1 MKTRLFLSV
10 IGALIIAGCNG
21 SGPSEKNGYAM
32 NEISV
37 DQQAAPAPESLNKEE
52 SRVADINV
60 DPVATPDAEPVSSV
74 PADKKKII
82 KDGSLSIKVDDLEKA
97 KRDAD
102 SLVAFFNGYYGSENI
117 WNDDNAT
124 TYSLTVR
131 IPALS
136 FEKFIAAME
145 SGGGQITNK
154 SVNTRDVTT
163 EFIDLESRLEN
174 KRDYL
179 ARYRELLKQAKTVK
193 DIIEIEQQIRVIVE
207 EIESS
212 EGRLKY
218 LSDQVSYSTLNLT
231 LTKEKGYTF
240 RPPVKGSF
248 AERLKRALSGGWNGL
263 VSFALLLVRMWPA
276 WIILA
281 VAVPLFRIYR
291 RRRKP

>member
-21 SGPSEKNGYAM
+21 SGPSEKNGYALS
-32 NEISV
+32 EISV
-37 DQQAAPAPESLNKEE
+37 DQQAAPAPELLNKEE
-52 SRVADINV
+52 SRMADVNADPVAAPDV
-60 DPVATPDAEPVSSV
+60 DPVSV

-82 KDGSLSIKVDDLEKA
+82 KDGSLSIKVDNLEKA

-102 SLVAFFNGYYGSENI
+102 SLVAVFNGYYGSENI

-145 SGGGQITNK
+145 SQGGQVTNK

-174 KRDYL
+174 KREYL
-179 ARYRELLKQAKTVK
+179 TRYRELLKQAKTVK

-248 AERLKRALSGGWNGL
+248 AERLKRSLSGGWNGL

-281 VAVPLFRIYR
+281 VVVPLFRIYR
-291 RRRKP
+291 RRRKS

>member
-1 MKTRLFLSV
+1 MKTRLFLLAL
-10 IGALIIAGCNG
+10 GALLIAGCNG
-21 SGPSEKNGYAM
+21 SGSDGKEHLAM
-32 NEISV
+32 EEIMVGQSV
-37 DQQAAPAPESLNKEE
+37 PAPPLLNKEE
-52 SRVADINV
+52 SRMADINA
-60 DPVATPDAEPVSSV
+60 DPVATPELDPASV

-82 KDGSLSIKVDDLEKA
+82 KDGSLNIKVDDLEKA
-97 KRDAD
+97 KRHSD
-102 SLVAFFNGYYGSENI
+102 SLVAAFNGYYGSENI

-131 IPALS
+131 IPAVS

-145 SGGGQITNK
+145 SGGGQVTNK

-174 KRDYL
+174 KREYL

-193 DIIEIEQQIRVIVE
+193 DILEIEQQIRVIVE

-218 LSDQVSYSTLNLT
+218 LSDQVSYSTLNMT

-240 RPPVKGSF
+240 HPAVKGSF
-248 AERLKRALSGGWNGL
+248 AERLKRSLHGGWNGL
-263 VSFALLLVRMWPA
+263 VSFALILIRLWPA

-281 VAVPLFRIYR
+281 AAVPLFRIYR
-291 RRRKP
+291 RKRKS

>member
-10 IGALIIAGCNG
+10 IGALLIAGCNG
-21 SGPSEKNGYAM
+21 SGHGGKDGYVM
-32 NEISV
+32 NEIML
-37 DQQAAPAPESLNKEE
+37 DQAVPAPPMLNKED
-52 SRVADINV
+52 SRAADIIA
-60 DPVATPDAEPVSSV
+60 DPVASPDADPVSV

-82 KDGSLSIKVDDLEKA
+82 KDGTLSIKVDDLEKA
-97 KRDAD
+97 KKHSD
-102 SLVAFFNGYYGSENI
+102 SLVAVFDGYYGSENI

-131 IPALS
+131 IPAVS
-136 FEKFIAAME
+136 FEMFIAAME

-174 KRDYL
+174 KREYL
-179 ARYRELLKQAKTVK
+179 VRYRELLKQAKTVK

-240 RPPVKGSF
+240 HPAVKGSF
-248 AERLKRALSGGWNGL
+248 AERLKRSLSGGWNGL

-281 VAVPLFRIYR
+281 GAVPLLRLYR
-291 RRRKP
+291 RRRKS

>member
-1 MKTRLFLSV
+1 MKTRLFLSA
-10 IGALIIAGCNG
+10 IGALLIAGCNG
-21 SGPSEKNGYAM
+21 SGPADKSGYAM
-32 NEISV
+32 NEMMV
-37 DQQAAPAPESLNKEE
+37 EQAAPAERLLNKED

-60 DPVATPDAEPVSSV
+60 DPVAITDTDPVSV

-82 KDGSLSIKVDDLEKA
+82 KDGTLSIKVDDLEKA
-97 KRDAD
+97 KRHSD
-102 SLVAFFNGYYGSENI
+102 SLVAVFNGYYGSENI

-124 TYSLTVR
+124 TYSLTIR
-131 IPALS
+131 IPAVS

-145 SGGGQITNK
+145 SGGGQVTNK
-154 SVNTRDVTT
+154 AINTRDVTT

-174 KRDYL
+174 KREYL

-193 DIIEIEQQIRVIVE
+193 DILEIEQQIRVIVE

-240 RPPVKGSF
+240 HPAVRGSF
-248 AERLKRALSGGWNGL
+248 AERLKRSMSGGWNGL
-263 VSFALLLVRMWPA
+263 VSFALLLVRLWPA

-281 VAVPLFRIYR
+281 AAVPLFRVYR
-291 RRRKP
+291 RKRKS

>member
-1 MKTRLFLSV
+1 MKTRLFLLALGV
-10 IGALIIAGCNG
+10 LIIAGCNG
-21 SGPSEKNGYAM
+21 SGPFDKNGSAM
-32 NEISV
+32 NEIIV
-37 DQQAAPAPESLNKEE
+37 EQAAPAPPLLNKEN
-52 SRVADINV
+52 SRVADNNV
-60 DPVATPDAEPVSSV
+60 DPVTIPDADPVTI

-82 KDGSLSIKVDDLEKA
+82 KDGTLSIKVDDLEKA

-102 SLVAFFNGYYGSENI
+102 SLVAVFNGYYGSENI

-131 IPALS
+131 IPAVS
-136 FEKFIAAME
+136 FEMFIAAME
-145 SGGGQITNK
+145 SEGGQITNK
-154 SVNTRDVTT
+154 SINTRDVTT

-174 KRDYL
+174 KREYL

-193 DIIEIEQQIRVIVE
+193 DILEIEQQIRVIVE

-240 RPPVKGSF
+240 HPAVKGSF
-248 AERLKRALSGGWNGL
+248 AERLKRSLSGGWNGL
-263 VSFALLLVRMWPA
+263 VSFALLLIRLWPA

-281 VAVPLFRIYR
+281 AAVTLFRVWR
-291 RRRKP
+291 RRRKS

>member
-1 MKTRLFLSV
+1 MKTRLILL
-10 IGALIIAGCNG
+10 ALCALLVAGCNG
-21 SGPSEKNGYAM
+21 SGQADKSGYAM
-32 NEISV
+32 NEIMV
-37 DQQAAPAPESLNKEE
+37 DDQVAPAPQLLTKED
-52 SRVADINV
+52 SRVALSNV
-60 DPVATPDAEPVSSV
+60 DPVTVPVADPVSV

-82 KDGSLSIKVDDLEKA
+82 KDGTLSIKVDDLEKA
-97 KRDAD
+97 KSRSD

-131 IPALS
+131 IPAVS

-154 SVNTRDVTT
+154 AINTRDVTT

-174 KRDYL
+174 KREYL

-212 EGRLKY
+212 EGQLKY

-240 RPPVKGSF
+240 HPAVKGSF

-263 VSFALLLVRMWPA
+263 VSFALFLVRMWPA

-281 VAVPLFRIYR
+281 AAVPLFRVFR
-291 RRRKP
+291 RRRKS

>member
-10 IGALIIAGCNG
+10 IGVLIIAGCNG
-21 SGPSEKNGYAM
+21 SGPSEKDGYALSEM
-32 NEISV
+32 SV
-37 DQQAAPAPESLNKEE
+37 DQQAAPAPEMLNKEE
-52 SRVADINV
+52 SRMADINV
-60 DPVATPDAEPVSSV
+60 DPVAIPDADPVSV

-136 FEKFIAAME
+136 FEKFISAME
-145 SGGGQITNK
+145 SQGGQITNK

-174 KRDYL
+174 KREYL

-212 EGRLKY
+212 EGQMKY
-218 LSDQVSYSTLNLT
+218 LSNQVSFSTLNLT

-248 AERLKRALSGGWNGL
+248 AERLKRALSGGWYGL
-263 VSFALLLVRMWPA
+263 VSFALFLVRMWPA

-281 VAVPLFRIYR
+281 VAVPLFRVYR

>member
-1 MKTRLFLSV
+1 MKTRLFLLA

-21 SGPSEKNGYAM
+21 SGPNGKNGYAM
-32 NEISV
+32 NEIIV
-37 DQQAAPAPESLNKEE
+37 EQEAPAPSMLIKED
-52 SRVADINV
+52 SRVADSNV
-60 DPVATPDAEPVSSV
+60 DPAAIQNPDPVTV

-82 KDGSLSIKVDDLEKA
+82 KDGTLSIKVDDLEKA
-97 KRDAD
+97 KRDSD
-102 SLVAFFNGYYGSENI
+102 SLVAVFNGYYGSENI

-131 IPALS
+131 IPAVS
-136 FEKFIAAME
+136 FELFIAAME
-145 SGGGQITNK
+145 SGGGQVTNK
-154 SVNTRDVTT
+154 SINTRDVTT

-174 KRDYL
+174 KREYL

-193 DIIEIEQQIRVIVE
+193 DILEIEQQIRVIVE

-240 RPPVKGSF
+240 HPAVKGSF
-248 AERLKRALSGGWNGL
+248 AERLKRSLSGGWNGL
-263 VSFALLLVRMWPA
+263 VSFALILIRLWPA

-281 VAVPLFRIYR
+281 AAVPLFRVYR
-291 RRRKP
+291 RRRKS